1 MSRCGAVVEYMSK
14 MTSAVRAMDLGSN
27 HAEAAINGSLY
38 GTLDRISEA
47 GPTGPAFELTFCFE
61 YRLVAGGA

>member
-1 MSRCGAVVEYMSK
+1 MSWCGAIVKYVSK

-27 HAEAAINGSLY
+27 HAEASINGSLD
-38 GTLDRISEA
+38 GTLDRIGEA
-47 GPTGPAFELTFCFE
+47 GPPGPAFELTFGFE